1 MVTIFVTIS
10 VNVLICTIFYL
21 FISLKLEKSAS
32 DFYVKKLRKEMDDT
46 IREFNQTAD
55 RNISIL
61 ENRIKLMQ
69 KILKKSGHIEN
80 IDIEISGKNDKK
92 KYLKQSRLHD
102 NIRQNFVGTDDLTK
116 TVHDS
121 GGFDFTLDEE
131 IKVPFKSIMKTE
143 KELEAM
149 FKSSDNTQNLITEL
163 YRDGYDIGVIS
174 KCSGLPQGEVKLIL
188 NLNGLL

>member
-1 MVTIFVTIS
+1 MVTIFITIS
-10 VNVLICTIFYL
+10 VNILICTIFYL

-32 DFYVKKLRKEMDDT
+32 DFHVKKLRKEMDDT

-69 KILKKSGHIEN
+69 KVLKKSGKIDN
-80 IDIEISGKNDKK
+80 IDVEISSKDEKK
-92 KYLKQSRLHD
+92 KYLKKSKLHD
-102 NIRQNFVGTDDLTK
+102 SIRENFVGTDDLTK
-116 TVHDS
+116 KVQD
-121 GGFDFTLDEE
+121 GRNFDFTLDEE
-131 IKVPFKSIMKTE
+131 IKLPFKSLMKTE

-163 YRDGYDIGVIS
+163 FQDGYDIGIIS